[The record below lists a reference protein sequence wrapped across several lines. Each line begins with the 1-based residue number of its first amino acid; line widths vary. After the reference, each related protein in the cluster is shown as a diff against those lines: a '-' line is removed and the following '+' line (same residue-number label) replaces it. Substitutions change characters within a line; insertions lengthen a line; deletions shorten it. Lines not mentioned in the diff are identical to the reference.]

1 MSKKSLYIAGAAF
14 AALMLGA
21 NGAMAQDAPVTV
33 VDWSTGSPRWTT
45 EDGEFQFKLRGRLM
59 ADAYAIDADFDE
71 RTGVATRDESYSGFG
86 TRRARLGVDGKFNS
100 VFKFRAEATFL
111 GGAANWEDIY
121 VEYAG
126 NGLSVWVGNNYV
138 NTTLDGLTSSTVHLT
153 NERGLVTNA
162 FTRASRHMGLNVRKY
177 SDNWQVT
184 AGFYGD
190 SINNA
195 ETAKTTE
202 ARIGELRG
210 SYALSAVRGN
220 ILHIGGS
227 VRLRD
232 RNKQSAYTYSSRP
245 SQINYGTSF
254 LSTGAI
260 GEKDTTYGIE
270 GIFSKGSF
278 TAFGEYQIMNVETL
292 NAPDQKFDGGFVEL
306 SYFLTGETR
315 GYSASSGTLSG
326 VKPNSPFQEGG
337 YGAWAVVGRY
347 DFLDLSGDKMG
358 LPTVAAPTIPTAW
371 RTAGG
376 KAQSFTIGAMWQ
388 PTDFVVFRAT
398 YAQTKFEN
406 TKGFLVGSKGIY
418 ADPTGN
424 GTANVFNIRTQFSF

>member
-1 MSKKSLYIAGAAF
+1 MSKKSNILGGVAFVALLGAATS
-14 AALMLGA
+14 AI
-21 NGAMAQDAPVTV
+21 AQDAPVTN
-33 VDWSTGSPRWTT
+33 VDWSTGSPRWST
-45 EDGEFQFKLRGRLM
+45 EDGQFQFKLRGRLM

-86 TRRARLGVDGKFNS
+86 TRRARLGVDGKFNE

-111 GGAANWEDIY
+111 GGQANWEDIY
-121 VEYAG
+121 LEYAG

-138 NTTLDGLTSSTVHLT
+138 NTTLDGFTSSTVHLT

-162 FTRASRHMGLNVRKY
+162 FGRASRHMGINVRKY

-184 AGFYGD
+184 AGLYGD
-190 SINNA
+190 SINNN
-195 ETAKTTE
+195 ETAKNTE
-202 ARIGELRG
+202 ARFGELRG
-210 SYALSAVRGN
+210 SYALSAERGN
-220 ILHIGGS
+220 IMHIGGS
-227 VRLRD
+227 VRFRD
-232 RNKQSAYTYSSRP
+232 RNNSGAFAYSTRP

-254 LSTGAI
+254 LTTGAI

-278 TAFGEYQIMNVETL
+278 TAFGEYQVMNVETL
-292 NAPDQKFDGGFVEL
+292 NAPEQKFNGGFVEL

-315 GYSASSGTLSG
+315 GYSASSGTLTG
-326 VKPNSPFQEGG
+326 VKPNSPLQEGG
-337 YGAWAVVGRY
+337 FGAWGLVGRY
-347 DFLDLSGDKMG
+347 DFLDLSGDKLG

-371 RTAGG
+371 RTVGG
-376 KAQSFTIGAMWQ
+376 KAQAFTIGAFWQ

-398 YAQTKFEN
+398 YAHTKFED
-406 TKGFLVGSKGIY
+406 TKGFLVGPNGIY
-418 ADPTGN
+418 SDPTGN